1 MLNDRKI
8 TDWAQP
14 VSSLDDRPQMTA
26 AALKAAFDSNTNQIK
41 PAVNGMIDDLTGTG
55 GAGNIGVDVIA
66 GVTGT
71 TVQAMLAALKALIDL
86 CDTSAESDDKL
97 NLKADKTT
105 TDKLVKTITLNADT
119 GVFTIQTD
127 DGTTT
132 TIDTMLEK
140 IPVNCYLDGQDFV
153 LVLDDGTEQRADLS
167 GFLTPT
173 EFTDSSTIDF
183 SVSGSAVTATIKN
196 GSITLAMLE
205 STVMSTIQGYVT
217 AAQTAAG
224 NASTS
229 ETNAGTYRDQAQTAA
244 TNSASSASK
253 AGTKA
258 MLSQSWAIGGTGTRQ
273 GEDTNNSKYFAQQS
287 ANSAATA
294 QGWSDS
300 AMEQADAAA
309 QSAADAAQSAAD
321 AEAISGGDFIPNS
334 RKGVPNGV
342 ATLDSNGK
350 LVMAQLPDDTEAVPV
365 TLTATGWSSAAPY
378 TQTVDANGVLA
389 DEDAQMI
396 IPVPEDDSSDA
407 YYRAGVRCTAQ
418 AANSLTFTCDA
429 KPNED
434 IALYVMVSSVGN
446 TAGGG
451 GTSGPVLP
459 TPTTG
464 DAGKVPTVNDA
475 EDGYELKT
483 PSGGGGTGGISDAV
497 NGTDDSGLEFKLTFG
512 RNTTQDL
519 TATIEYDEQ
528 DLTLDSIV
536 QNGKSY
542 RDLFETP
549 NVIPDGDFE
558 SDLSWATINA
568 GDPQITAEAYSSP
581 SHSLKCFGTTSQ
593 QIRKV
598 LGLSASE
605 SYYIAARVRLDRYVS
620 GAGIGLQCPDLNN
633 IVTNQLTNGQFA
645 TVSSVETLGQGSQMY
660 AGSISSANLDGYVDD
675 IVIVPVSNFKS
686 TDKSE
691 IDVLYENYI
700 KIKRGESVTPPPET
714 LVLETQKTKKS
725 YTATECIA
733 KFMEAV
739 TSKAADLG
747 MANSTFTRPAGD
759 GGNTTTARDL
769 MRMVVE
775 ASGYK
780 DIARIWGKNS
790 RDISVMGP
798 NPRTVNVSTTVID
811 SELEAS
817 YHIFGGKTGSWSG
830 TENLVVA
837 AQTTK
842 HGMVA
847 GVIMDATSS
856 AARFD
861 AMKELLDVVDGTGST
876 VSSATAAIACA
887 IPEYNVFNYE
897 GYVFDAL
904 YELNADEEII
914 PASTTKVITAM
925 VALDYVTDIHNTIE
939 FISSDAIGGSGAVFQ
954 TGDII
959 TIEDALYAMLL
970 PSSNMTAQALA
981 RTVGYNMLVKE
992 ESA

>member
-1 MLNDRKI
+1 MSIRELKI
-8 TDWAQP
+8 T
-14 VSSLDDRPQMTA
+14 PQ
-26 AALKAAFDSNTNQIK
+26 QIAEK
-41 PAVNGMIDDLTGTG
+41 GVIASPDTLTGTPDENKSVFDRLASEIIVPSVN
-55 GAGNIGVDVIA
+55 GAIEMLGDVEDD
-66 GVTGT
+66 T
-71 TVQAMLAALKALIDL
+71 TEWAADEAQRQANETARQTAEQGRVQAENGRASAETARAQAENARVSAEQGRASAE
-86 CDTSAESDDKL
+86 TARVQAEQGRASAETGRVSAEQGRVSAESGRVTAEQQRAAAEDDREDAEDAREL
-97 NLKADKTT
+97 AE
-105 TDKLVKTITLNADT
+105 
-119 GVFTIQTD
+119 Q
-127 DGTTT
+127 
-132 TIDTMLEK
+132 
-140 IPVNCYLDGQDFV
+140 
-153 LVLDDGTEQRADLS
+153 QRADETA
-167 GFLTPT
+167 GIVAQATAQA
-173 EFTDSSTIDF
+173 EAAEDS
-183 SVSGSAVTATIKN
+183 A
-196 GSITLAMLE
+196 TLA
-205 STVMSTIQGYVT
+205 
-217 AAQTAAG
+217 
-224 NASTS
+224 
-229 ETNAGTYRDQAQTAA
+229 R
-244 TNSASSASK
+244 
-253 AGTKA
+253 
-258 MLSQSWAIGGTGTRQ
+258 SWAVGGTGTRS
-273 GEDTNNSKYFAQQS
+273 GEDTDNAEYYAGQAGTAAAAASQDAQN
-287 ANSAATA
+287 AENSAGAA
-294 QGWSDS
+294 SDS
-300 AMEQADAAA
+300 ADAAA
-309 QSAADAAQSAAD
+309 ASALAASQDAGSALDSKDAAESAADRAEQAAAD
-321 AEAISGGDFIPNS
+321 AEAIAGGDFIPNS
-334 RKGVPNGV
+334 QKGVANGV

-350 LVMAQLPDDTEAVPV
+350 LVMAQLPDDTEAIPV
-365 TLTATGWSSAAPY
+365 TLTAAGWTVSEPY
-378 TQTVDANGVLA
+378 TQTVPANGVLA

-429 KPNED
+429 KPDDD

-464 DAGKVPTVNDA
+464 DAGKVPTVNDT

-581 SHSLKCFGTTSQ
+581 GHSLKCFGTTSQ
-593 QIRKV
+593 QIKKV

-620 GAGIGLQCPDLNN
+620 GAGIGLQCPTSNN
-633 IVTNQLTNGQFA
+633 IVTNQLTNGQFV
-645 TVSSVETLGQGSQMY
+645 TVSSVETLGSGSGMY
-660 AGSISSANLDGYVDD
+660 VGSISSANLDGYVDD

-733 KFMEAV
+733 KFLEAV

-861 AMKELLDVVDGTGST
+861 AMKELLDVIDGTGST

-954 TGDII
+954 AGDII

-981 RTVGYNMLVKE
+981 RTVGYNMLAKE
-992 ESA
+992 EIA